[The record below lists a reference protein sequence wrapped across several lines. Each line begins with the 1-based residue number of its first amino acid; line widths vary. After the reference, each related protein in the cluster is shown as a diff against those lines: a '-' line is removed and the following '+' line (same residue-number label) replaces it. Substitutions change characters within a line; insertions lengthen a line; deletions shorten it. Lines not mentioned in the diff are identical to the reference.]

1 MVVFILIGETSSI
14 NATTYKFLVPIFRSL
29 STKEYLEKNEFL
41 FGNEISEENC
51 KFFNG
56 KSRFLF

>member
-29 STKEYLEKNEFL
+29 STKEYLEKN
-41 FGNEISEENC
+41 
-51 KFFNG
+51 
-56 KSRFLF
+56 